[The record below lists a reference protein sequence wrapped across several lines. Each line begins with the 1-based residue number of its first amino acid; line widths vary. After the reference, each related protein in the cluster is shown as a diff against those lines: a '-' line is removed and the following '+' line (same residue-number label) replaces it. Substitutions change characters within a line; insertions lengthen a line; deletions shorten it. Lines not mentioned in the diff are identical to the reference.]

1 MDQTAVAAQTTS
13 AVAAGSAEAHASVKV
28 LAFDPDSGTLLT
40 EQVTFE
46 NKRGVKKLPIE
57 IPWKA
62 WHQENVDVGKS
73 QADKAALA
81 SMLENLHRQ
90 WDASAVEVQMMS
102 DAGKTYLVA
111 GANMPAKSLMLPACS
126 KGFKVHD
133 VTNEHPMA
141 VRVSVA
147 LSKGNCDHKP
157 PGPDASPKSL
167 ANRVDYLL
175 LPELKVPTAVAVKPG
190 EGEGEGKFLYS
201 KDDSESMHPFWAV
214 RRITNAKLQ
223 EERRAILLDIQR
235 TGERKNVPEFNCEI
249 VTKVHPAM
257 CIASLGEEAVSSTRF
272 VSVPF
277 MTNVKDVVKGEELI
291 CELTVVAKPKKDKKR
306 SWQDQQKDLIADA
319 KKKAKAKPKL

>member
-1 MDQTAVAAQTTS
+1 MGQKFV
-13 AVAAGSAEAHASVKV
+13 
-28 LAFDPDSGTLLT
+28 
-40 EQVTFE
+40 
-46 NKRGVKKLPIE
+46 
-57 IPWKA
+57 
-62 WHQENVDVGKS
+62 
-73 QADKAALA
+73 DKAAIA

-90 WDASAVEVQMMS
+90 WDVSAVEVQMMS
-102 DAGKTYLVA
+102 DAGKIYLVA

-133 VTNEHPMA
+133 VLNEHPMA

-147 LSKGNCDHKP
+147 LSKGTCDDKP
-157 PGPDASPKSL
+157 PGPKASQKSL
-167 ANRVDYLL
+167 GTHPPVDYLL
-175 LPELKVPTAVAVKPG
+175 LPELKVPTAVAAKPG
-190 EGEGEGKFLYS
+190 EGEGEGKLLYS

-223 EERRAILLDIQR
+223 EERQAILLDIQR

-257 CIASLGEEAVSSTRF
+257 CIASLGEKPVSSTRF

-291 CELTVVAKPKKDKKR
+291 CELTAIAKPKKATKR
-306 SWQDQQKDLIADA
+306 TWQDQQKDLIADA
-319 KKKAKAKPKL
+319 KKNAKAKPKL